1 MMKITLKKSKRYY
14 GYRVGINGTD
24 ESLFVESAE
33 GKRVVHLVLEDFLD
47 RLGAT
52 VHGFKR
58 QYPRLGLGVHV
69 KYFDPEGRL
78 CEGIASTIGGGGLFI
93 EQLQPLAEGIET
105 RLEFSLPA
113 SRNVITA
120 RAKVVWIR
128 KHFLQKLSYPG
139 MGLNFITISERDR
152 AELIHFVGTFNEQRG
167 YREF

>member
-1 MMKITLKKSKRYY
+1 MKVTLKKSKRYR
-14 GYRVGINGTD
+14 GYRICINPAD

-69 KYFDPEGRL
+69 KYFDAEGHL

-93 EQLQPLAEGIET
+93 EQLHPLPEGFET
-105 RLEFSLPA
+105 HLEFSLPA
-113 SRNVITA
+113 SRNVITT

-139 MGLNFITISERDR
+139 MGLNFVTISERDR

>member
-1 MMKITLKKSKRYY
+1 MKVTLKKSKRYR
-14 GYRVGINGTD
+14 GYRIGINGTD
-24 ESLFVESAE
+24 ESLFVENAE

-69 KYFDPEGRL
+69 KYFDAEGHL

-93 EQLQPLAEGIET
+93 EQLHPLPEGFET
-105 RLEFSLPA
+105 HLEFSLPA
-113 SRNVITA
+113 SRNVITT

-139 MGLNFITISERDR
+139 MGLNFVTISERDR